1 LALFEHDQ
9 VHLLALPLNLVHF
22 LLVHLV
28 GGPEQGA
35 LADQRL
41 DLGVDLAK
49 LVGLLF
55 GQFLN
60 FGGKF
65 LIKITEK
72 THIFIDFKHFRRF
85 IDF

>member
-9 VHLLALPLNLVHF
+9 VHLLALPLHLVHL

-41 DLGVDLAK
+41 DLGVDLAQ

-55 GQFLN
+55 CQFLN

-65 LIKITEK
+65 LIKNYRK
-72 THIFIDFKHFRRF
+72 KHIFIDF
-85 IDF
+85 